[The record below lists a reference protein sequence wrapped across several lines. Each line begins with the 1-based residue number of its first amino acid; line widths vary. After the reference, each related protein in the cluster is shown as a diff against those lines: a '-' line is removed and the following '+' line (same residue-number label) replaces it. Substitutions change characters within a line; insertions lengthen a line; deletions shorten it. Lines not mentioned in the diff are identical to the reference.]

1 MKDLPESIWIKKHIP
16 KKTSEIR
23 GQSNAVEQ
31 MRNFVNNYS
40 KQKKK
45 AIIIY
50 GSTGCGKTS
59 AVYALA
65 NELNLEVLEI
75 NASDFRNESAIT
87 SILGS
92 ASKQRSLFSKG
103 KIILVDELD
112 GIAGREDYGGVSAL
126 AQVIADSSFPVIMT
140 ANDPFD
146 KKFSNLRR
154 KSVLVEFDTLGSLS
168 ILGVLKNICEKEK
181 VCYEPSA
188 LNSLARRAGGD
199 LRAGINDLQTLSYKC
214 LKLTDN
220 ELNVL
225 SDRDQTVSIISAL
238 VKVFKTTDPAVALGA
253 LNNVSEDVDEC
264 FLWVDENLP
273 KEYDKA
279 ADLAGAYYYIS
290 RADIMRRRIRRRQDW
305 RYQAYIYEYLT
316 AGIAVSKKEKY
327 KKTIQYN
334 PTTRILKLWQA
345 NMRYAKRKA
354 IAEKVAEKT
363 HSSIKDTLKST
374 VPYLQIMFKS
384 NEVLAEKLASEFDL
398 DKDQV
403 DWLKR

>member
-1 MKDLPESIWIKKHIP
+1 MKELPDSIWIKKHIP
-16 KKTSEIR
+16 KKTSEIQ

-31 MRNFVNNYS
+31 MKNFVNNYS

-45 AIIIY
+45 AMIIY

-65 NELNLEVLEI
+65 NELGLEVLEV
-75 NASDFRNESAIT
+75 NASDVRNEEAIT

-92 ASKQRSLFSKG
+92 ASKQMPLFSKG

-126 AQVIADSSFPVIMT
+126 ARVIIESSFPVIMT

-146 KKFSNLRR
+146 KKFSNLRS
-154 KSVLVEFDTLGSLS
+154 KSILVEFNTLGSLS

-181 VCYEPSA
+181 ICYESSA
-188 LNSLARRAGGD
+188 LSALARRSSGD
-199 LRAGINDLQTLSYKC
+199 LRAGINDLQALSYKC
-214 LKLTDN
+214 LKLTDD

-225 SDRDQTVSIISAL
+225 SDRDQTISIISAL

-273 KEYDKA
+273 KEYNKA
-279 ADLAGAYYYIS
+279 ADLASAYYYIS
-290 RADIMRRRIRRRQDW
+290 RADTMRRRIRRRQDW

-316 AGIAVSKKEKY
+316 AGIAVAKKEKY

-384 NEVLAEKLASEFDL
+384 NEILAEKLASEFDL

-403 DWLKR
+403 DWLRR